1 MTVIVGMNNVKIM
14 ILTRKLISYL
24 KQEETVNG
32 QLCDRLQYISL
43 RVPCKPQVYI
53 SFPDE
58 SSRRL
63 PKHLEIVLV

>member
-1 MTVIVGMNNVKIM
+1 MVTVIVGMNVKIM

-32 QLCDRLQYISL
+32 QLCDCLQYISL